1 MLGAP
6 CWGNC
11 QSRRL
16 RGSTVATLA
25 PPDAS
30 YASGEGHDLHDLDA
44 PGRTLPVHEVEGLVG
59 LTARGGSSPPER
71 MLFGWRSVLSRRG
84 PSAASSS
91 YRVTTKLKLTR
102 FDDVR
107 VIAPPVTVSVHV
119 ATSTALPA
127 QSGAYGIQA
136 T

>member
-1 MLGAP
+1 MPAISAPPSREVSPYAMLGAP

-16 RGSTVATLA
+16 RGNTVATLA

-59 LTARGGSSPPER
+59 LTARGGSSPLER
-71 MLFGWRSVLSRRG
+71 MVRPAIAGACLQTARSRFGLLPTATPKHLPNVAG
-84 PSAASSS
+84 SAGTIAL
-91 YRVTTKLKLTR
+91 YR
-102 FDDVR
+102 
-107 VIAPPVTVSVHV
+107 
-119 ATSTALPA
+119 
-127 QSGAYGIQA
+127 
-136 T
+136 